1 MGTASRQLPAEG
13 NGREVSVEDLLQAPT
28 ARQPG
33 LQAPT
38 AMQRPCF
45 ARCRRQ
51 LIDAGDELRQLLAEP
66 TARQSP
72 SEREKRPQTELPS
85 QV

>member
-38 AMQRPCF
+38 AYGH
-45 ARCRRQ
+45 A
-51 LIDAGDELRQLLAEP
+51 LSAAGA
-66 TARQSP
+66 S
-72 SEREKRPQTELPS
+72 
-85 QV
+85 